1 MQDWRGTRVLVT
13 GHTGFKGSWLCEWL
27 LAAGAEVSGFALE
40 PATEPNLVSILG
52 LRERTASFIG
62 DVRDPEAVNDVL
74 SRTQPEVVFHL
85 AAQALVLASI
95 AEPVETFATNVMGT
109 VHVLDAVRRTPSVE
123 AIVVVTS
130 DKCYEN
136 SGSERPYR
144 ESDPMGGKDPYSSS
158 KGCTELATTAFR
170 RTYFTTGTHVATA
183 RAGNVIGGGD
193 WSTDRIVPD
202 IARALAAGQEPVL
215 RFPKAVRPW
224 QHVLDAIAGY
234 VLLAEGLR
242 ERDDLSTAWNF
253 GPDESSIRTVAEV
266 TEGFMTAWGVQPV
279 YRVETPG
286 AEFEA
291 RMLRLDSSFARGT
304 LGWSPALPFDEAI
317 AWTARWYRAWNDG
330 GDLKALTAE
339 QLRGYRELPNF
350 PRRAAARP

>member
-27 LAAGAEVSGFALE
+27 LAAGAEVTGFALE
-40 PATEPNLVSILG
+40 PNTEPNLFSILR
-52 LRERTASFIG
+52 LRERMASHIG
-62 DVRDPEAVNDVL
+62 DVRDVEAVNGVL
-74 SRTQPEVVFHL
+74 SRTRPEVVFHL

-95 AEPVETFATNVMGT
+95 DDPVGTFATNVMGT

-123 AIVVVTS
+123 AVVVVTS

-136 SGSERPYR
+136 SSSDRPFR

-158 KGCTELATTAFR
+158 KGCAELATSAFR
-170 RTYFTTGTHVATA
+170 RTYFSAGAHIATA

-193 WSTDRIVPD
+193 WSLDRIIPD
-202 IARALAAGQEPVL
+202 IARAIAAGNKPLL

-242 ERDDLSTAWNF
+242 EREDRSTAWNF

-266 TEGFMTAWGVQPV
+266 TEGFMTAWGVPPA
-279 YRVETPG
+279 YRVETPD

-291 RMLRLDSSFARGT
+291 RTLRLESSLARGT

-317 AWTARWYRAWNDG
+317 AWTARWYREWNDG
-330 GDLKALTAE
+330 GDLKALTDAQLSRYG
-339 QLRGYRELPNF
+339 QLRAVPS
-350 PRRAAARP
+350 A

>member
-1 MQDWRGTRVLVT
+1 MRNWHGTRVLVT

-27 LAAGAEVSGFALE
+27 IAAGAEVTGFALE
-40 PATEPNLVSILG
+40 PATDPNLFSILR
-52 LRERTASFIG
+52 LHERMTSLIG
-62 DVRDPEAVNDVL
+62 DVRDAGAVSDAL
-74 SRTQPEVVFHL
+74 GRTRPHVVFHL

-95 AEPVETFATNVMGT
+95 ADPVATFATNVMGT
-109 VHVLDAVRRTPSVE
+109 VHVLDAVRRAPSVE

-136 SGSERPYR
+136 VGAELPYR

-158 KGCTELATTAFR
+158 KGCAELATSAFR

-193 WSTDRIVPD
+193 WSRDRIIPD
-202 IARALAAGQEPVL
+202 LARALSAGIDPVL

-242 ERDDLSTAWNF
+242 ERNDLCTAWNF
-253 GPDESSIRTVAEV
+253 GPDESSVRTVSEV
-266 TEGFMTAWGVQPV
+266 TEGFMTAWGRQPT
-279 YRVETPG
+279 YRVETAG
-286 AEFEA
+286 SEFEA
-291 RMLRLDSSFARGT
+291 RSLRLDSSLARRT
-304 LGWSPALPFDEAI
+304 LGWSSSLTFDDAI
-317 AWTARWYRAWNDG
+317 EWSARWYREWHDG
-330 GDLKALTAE
+330 GDLKSLTDA
-339 QLRGYRELPNF
+339 QLLRYRELPKV
-350 PRRAAARP
+350 PAL